1 MPAFSVKISAMG
13 LSKSSLTEDE
23 KIVLEFHP
31 HWSTLVVTFFWAIVT
46 VAIAG
51 VVIFFIPDG
60 GSQTLIRLIVAAVG
74 VVAIVVVGF
83 LPFLRWVTTTYTLTN
98 RRFVMRNG
106 ILSRSGR
113 DIPLTRVNDVS
124 FQHSLIERMLG
135 TGTLMVESGGE
146 QGQLVLKKIPRVEYA
161 QNQLYR
167 LVEELTDGDGIR
179 P

>member
-1 MPAFSVKISAMG
+1 MG
-13 LSKSSLTEDE
+13 LTKNSLTEDE

-31 HWSTLVVTFFWAIVT
+31 HWSTLVSTFFWAIVT
-46 VAIAG
+46 VIVAGAI
-51 VVIFFIPDG
+51 IFFIPDG
-60 GSQTLIRLIVAAVG
+60 DSQTLIRLVVAAVG
-74 VVAIVVVGF
+74 VIAIIVVGF

-98 RRFVMRNG
+98 RRFVMRHG

-124 FQHSLIERMLG
+124 FEHSLIERIFG
-135 TGTLMVESGGE
+135 TGTLVVESGGE
-146 QGQLVLKKIPRVEYA
+146 HGQLVLKKIPRVEYT

>member
-1 MPAFSVKISAMG
+1 MG
-13 LSKSSLTEDE
+13 LPKNSLTEDE

-31 HWSTLVVTFFWAIVT
+31 HWSTLVATIFWAIVT
-46 VAIAG
+46 AVVAG

-74 VVAIVVVGF
+74 ILAIIVVGF
-83 LPFLRWVTTTYTLTN
+83 IPFLRWVTTSYTLTN
-98 RRFVMRNG
+98 RRFVMRHG

-124 FQHSLIERMLG
+124 FSHSLIERMLG
-135 TGTLMVESGGE
+135 TGTLVVESGGE
-146 QGQLVLKKIPRVEYA
+146 HGQLVLKKIPHVEHT
-161 QNQLYR
+161 QSQLYR
-167 LVEELTDGDGIR
+167 IVEELTDGDGIR

>member
-1 MPAFSVKISAMG
+1 MG
-13 LSKSSLTEDE
+13 LTKNSLTEDE

-31 HWSTLVVTFFWAIVT
+31 HWSTLVATIFWAIVAAA
-46 VAIAG
+46 VAA

-60 GSQTLIRLIVAAVG
+60 DSQTLVRLVVAAIG
-74 VVAIVVVGF
+74 VLAIIVVGF

-98 RRFVMRNG
+98 RRFVMRHG

-124 FQHSLIERMLG
+124 FEHNLIERMLG

>member
-1 MPAFSVKISAMG
+1 MG
-13 LSKSSLTEDE
+13 LPKSSLTEDE

-31 HWSTLVVTFFWAIVT
+31 HWSTLVATFFWAIVT
-46 VAIAG
+46 IVVAG

-60 GSQTLIRLIVAAVG
+60 GSQTLIRLVVAAIG
-74 VVAIVVVGF
+74 VVAIIVVGF
-83 LPFLRWVTTTYTLTN
+83 MPFLRWVTTTYTLTN
-98 RRFVMRNG
+98 RRFVMRDG

-124 FQHSLIERMLG
+124 FKHSLIERMLG
-135 TGTLMVESGGE
+135 TGTLVVESAGE
-146 QGQLVLKKIPRVEYA
+146 HGQLVLKKTPRVEYT

>member
-1 MPAFSVKISAMG
+1 MG
-13 LSKSSLTEDE
+13 LPRNSLTEDE
-23 KIVLEFHP
+23 KIILEFHP
-31 HWSTLVVTFFWAIVT
+31 HWSTLVATFFWAIVT
-46 VAIAG
+46 VAITG

-60 GSQTLIRLIVAAVG
+60 DSQMLIRLIVAGIG
-74 VVAIVVVGF
+74 VLAIILVGF

-98 RRFVMRNG
+98 RRFVMRHG

-124 FQHSLIERMLG
+124 FRHSLIERMLR

-146 QGQLVLKKIPRVEYA
+146 QGQLVLKKIPRVEYC

-167 LVEELTDGDGIR
+167 MVEELTDGDGVR